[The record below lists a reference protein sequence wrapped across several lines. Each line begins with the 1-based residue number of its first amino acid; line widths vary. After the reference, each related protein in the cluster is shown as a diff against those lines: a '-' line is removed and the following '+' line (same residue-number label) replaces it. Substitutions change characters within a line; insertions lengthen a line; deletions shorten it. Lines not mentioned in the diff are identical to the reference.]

1 MHDLNANTEA
11 PLQRAALDTELPT
24 QMRPEQ
30 PLDSLSRERLAL
42 VVDDDDLVRS
52 LLTKLL
58 SASGFHCLPARSGE
72 QALGL
77 LEEHQPHLGV
87 LDVKLPGMSGAE
99 LAWRIKEIIPE
110 LPLVAVSGCLDLWDP
125 DDLTDLGFDHVFSKP
140 LDCEEFVRVCGNICA
155 GDTAVAGRLADPS
168 Q

>member
-1 MHDLNANTEA
+1 MHDPNANTEA

-42 VVDDDDLVRS
+42 VVDDDDLARS
-52 LLTKLL
+52 LLTELL

-77 LEEHQPHLGV
+77 LEERRPHLGV
-87 LDVKLPGMSGAE
+87 LDINLPGMSGAE
-99 LAWRIKEIIPE
+99 LAWRINEQMPD
-110 LPLVAVSGCLDLWDP
+110 LPLVAVSGDLDLWDP
-125 DDLTDLGFDHVFSKP
+125 DDLVDLGFDHAFSKP
-140 LDCEEFVRVCGNICA
+140 FDCEEFVQICGNICT
-155 GDTAVAGRLADPS
+155 GGVAVTGRLADP
-168 Q
+168 QQ